1 MLSGL
6 IQRIRVNFMVK
17 ILPNQVYAGLHEI
30 LKNQRLFYHSSIGP
44 QYCHLTDEGKE
55 AVIKWVELMA
65 PGMYKLEQD
74 ELDARAKKLVWDE
87 LKK

>member
-1 MLSGL
+1 M
-6 IQRIRVNFMVK
+6 QK
-17 ILPNQVYAGLHEI
+17 ILPNQVYAGIFEI
-30 LKNQRLFYHSSIGP
+30 LKDSRYFYFSKIGAD
-44 QYCHLTDEGKE
+44 YCHLTDEGKE

-74 ELDARAKKLVWDE
+74 ELDARAKKLVWEE

>member
-1 MLSGL
+1 MS
-6 IQRIRVNFMVK
+6 K
-17 ILPNQVYAGLHEI
+17 ILPNQVYAGIFEI
-30 LKNQRLFYHSSIGP
+30 LKNQRLYYHSSVGA

-55 AVIKWVELMA
+55 AVVKWVELMA
-65 PGMYKLEQD
+65 PGMHKLEQE